1 MRIITVARKINTY
14 SDGEVV
20 GKSSMTHGHKR
31 KTEIKK
37 TYSLCIALSISF
49 KYSKINFRIPHYRKN
64 LYAKHC

>member
-20 GKSSMTHGHKR
+20 GKSSMTHEHKR

-37 TYSLCIALSISF
+37 HTNYVPLYQSLLNTQ
-49 KYSKINFRIPHYRKN
+49 K
-64 LYAKHC
+64 